1 MKKMKKKVQE
11 VENNDGSKDLGAHE
25 GPEMPVSQ
33 EKRLIQAEV
42 SLELFEAVHEEIKR
56 KNIKIR
62 QVLEFGLQYFLIRA
76 NKKEAERL
84 GVKIVQLP

>member
-1 MKKMKKKVQE
+1 MKKMKK
-11 VENNDGSKDLGAHE
+11 ENIEELNTE
-25 GPEMPVSQ
+25 GPEMPVP
-33 EKRLIQAEV
+33 EKKRLIQAEV
-42 SLELFEAVHEEIKR
+42 SLELFEAVHSEIKK

-84 GVKIVQLP
+84 GIKVVPVP

>member
-1 MKKMKKKVQE
+1 MKKTKKKIQDVKSMSD
-11 VENNDGSKDLGAHE
+11 NNPSQ
-25 GPEMPVSQ
+25 GPEMPVS
-33 EKRLIQAEV
+33 EKKRLIQAEV

-76 NKKEAERL
+76 NKDEAERL
-84 GVKIVQLP
+84 GIKIVQLP